1 MRGSKRQKWWIIS
14 LHVTD
19 DAIAKL
25 YTLQVGDEIN
35 RIEGNGQ
42 KKVVTY
48 RTSYSTV
55 SNNVIG

>member
-19 DAIAKL
+19 DVIAKL

-42 KKVVTY
+42 KKLSHTGPA
-48 RTSYSTV
+48 TV